1 MMRRRAPP
9 PPPPAAVPAR
19 ADNAADGGCGH
30 VPVLVAAVVDA
41 LSPRDGGLYVDGTF
55 GAGGY
60 TRALLAAAD
69 CCVAAI
75 DRDPDAVRRAR
86 ELACGQGGRLA
97 VVEGGFGD
105 MERLLTPA
113 ALGPMAPGPIAGIAL
128 DLGVSSIQLDSAA
141 RGFSFR
147 LDGPL
152 DMRMSRTGQSAADL
166 VAVLAEDDLA
176 RLIRDFG
183 EERFARRIARAI
195 VAARQRQPI
204 ERTLEL
210 ARVVRTAV
218 PRVEP
223 GLDPATR
230 TFQALRITVNDELGE
245 LDRGLEAAE
254 RLLMPGGRLAIVSF
268 HSLEDRRVK
277 NFLRRRSDTAP
288 RASRHD
294 PIPAAAA
301 APSFWLPHRRPIKP
315 RAEEIARNPRSRAAR
330 LRVAERTAAPPWPPD
345 HGPPQRNAA

>member
-9 PPPPAAVPAR
+9 PPPPAAGPGL
-19 ADNAADGGCGH
+19 AASAENVGYGH
-30 VPVLVAAVVDA
+30 APVLIAAVLDA
-41 LSPRDGGLYVDGTF
+41 LSPRDDGFYVDGTF

-60 TRALLAAAD
+60 TRALLAAAN
-69 CCVAAI
+69 CRVVAI

-97 VVEGGFGD
+97 VVEGSFGD
-105 MERLLTPA
+105 MERLLTSA

-210 ARVVRTAV
+210 ARVIRAAV

-245 LDRGLEAAE
+245 LDRGLAAAE

-301 APSFWLPHRRPIKP
+301 APSFWLPHHRPIKP
-315 RAEEIARNPRSRAAR
+315 RPEEIARNPRSRAAR
-330 LRVAERTAAPPWPPD
+330 LRVAERTAAPPWPSD
-345 HGPPQRNAA
+345 HGRPQRNAA